1 MYQNASS
8 SYAEKIWQDSRK
20 FRAVI
25 YDQTGADAGTIQRYS
40 IQKHSS
46 SGQDMT
52 IGAAFSAS
60 CSITLQTEESF
71 KRQEVILMTGM
82 DEELIPDGVFTI
94 VSSTPLN
101 GADNIRT
108 LSGYDRMYIKGS
120 DEISIPAGDQ
130 YYKTLVDSVCRMLG
144 VDLNADCLSD
154 VNDFVVSIPEAQET
168 TVSEYAGWLAGLIGR
183 NAYIDRSGQ
192 LLFQKTTDYGYE
204 IHEDRSRTGGV
215 EDEPRTIDAVCCD
228 TGSTALSAGNPES
241 LIPMTVEQNP
251 LMSQTYLDELMSSI
265 AQFTFYGADLT
276 LQLGD
281 NRLDPWD
288 ILSYNGK
295 KILCGDLVY
304 EYDGGM
310 QNGISSYALMD
321 TKSGS
326 DIYADVSI
334 AKRKIDK
341 NTESIEEV
349 QKAVDHMNPYI
360 SLIGG
365 GSFVGTIQV
374 RDGILQANGKDLE
387 IRIGG

>member
-25 YDQTGADAGTIQRYS
+25 YDQSGAEAGIIKRYS

-60 CSITLQTEESF
+60 CSITLQTAESF
-71 KRQEVILMTGM
+71 KRQEVIVMTGM
-82 DEELIPDGVFTI
+82 DNELIPDGVFTI

-101 GADNIRT
+101 GSDNIRT

-130 YYKTLVDSVCRMLG
+130 YYKTLVDSVCGMLG

-183 NAYIDRSGQ
+183 NAYIDRLGQ

-204 IHEDRSRTGGV
+204 IYEDRSRTGGV
-215 EDEPRTIDAVCCD
+215 EDEPRIIDAVCCD
-228 TGSTALSAGNPES
+228 TGSTTLSAGDPES

-310 QNGISSYALMD
+310 QNGVSSYALMD

-349 QKAVDHMNPYI
+349 QKAVGHMNPYI
-360 SLIGG
+360 SLLD

-387 IRIGG
+387 VIIRG